1 MYKVE
6 TTLGTHELVITRN
19 NMCSYESDG
28 RTALGKMIRY
38 YKTQTDLPV
47 WYRVKSFEYIDS
59 PKPFFK
65 RGYAVVEFFS
75 SQLFD

>member
-1 MYKVE
+1 MQRVE
-6 TTLGTHELVITRN
+6 NILCTHELVITRN
-19 NMCSYESDG
+19 NMCTYEIDG

-47 WYRVKSFEYIDS
+47 WYRVKSFDYIDS

-65 RGYAVVEFFS
+65 RGNAVVEFFS
-75 SQLFD
+75 IQLFD